1 VLSDLDE
8 GGAISDTL
16 PVLQWDFDDTSETRT
31 VQYPEDLAD
40 RALLDGMLLGLKA
53 PKSILVEPGTWNRD
67 SEVTWV
73 PASNNWNQYASKLE
87 PYDYAFTFPSG
98 GGVDVNGDPVPWHA
112 VNLTLNEPAK
122 TYLFQSAAGDPDR
135 VLWDSFDQVF
145 ILEQDAE
152 AWSAT
157 LAVVKFNMDM
167 SDSTVP
173 PGSADTMFV
182 NTLRPFYVGDAYE
195 ISTANYL
202 ASRSTYNLDDVNV
215 VPNPYYLRA
224 MWDTNEFNRWVNFTH
239 LPSRCTIR
247 IFTISG
253 LLIRTLEHDV
263 ADDEGTERWDLLT
276 DENAHCTSGLYV
288 YQVEDAQTGDTKV
301 GKFAIVR

>member
-1 VLSDLDE
+1 
-8 GGAISDTL
+8 
-16 PVLQWDFDDTSETRT
+16 
-31 VQYPEDLAD
+31 
-40 RALLDGMLLGLKA
+40 
-53 PKSILVEPGTWNRD
+53 
-67 SEVTWV
+67 
-73 PASNNWNQYASKLE
+73 
-87 PYDYAFTFPSG
+87 
-98 GGVDVNGDPVPWHA
+98 
-112 VNLTLNEPAK
+112 
-122 TYLFQSAAGDPDR
+122 
-135 VLWDSFDQVF
+135 
-145 ILEQDAE
+145 
-152 AWSAT
+152 
-157 LAVVKFNMDM
+157 
-167 SDSTVP
+167 
-173 PGSADTMFV
+173 MFV

-263 ADDEGTERWDLLT
+263 ADDEGTERCDLLT